1 VDLNVADRASP
12 TEALLVDAIRE
23 EAARTDLA
31 GVLLIGMQARSTVQ
45 AVNGLLDAERVTL
58 LHLDRAPEAVGCGL
72 GNREWFIGDG
82 PGPAGGFG
90 VVAVNV
96 EGAKSYRLLREIV
109 AQAARLLEG
118 DGVVLVAGPRRGGA
132 EVAAHALE
140 EAFTSVTVVS
150 YRKGHRVYRASGRRA
165 SAHGDRPAPGSG
177 SDRGDGRGVAN
188 ADEGELTV
196 QLRGR
201 ALRLIRDERIFA
213 RGGLDAATRMLADVF
228 EVRPGAAVLDL
239 GCGNG
244 VLGILSALLDP
255 TGTVTL
261 VDSDPLAVRVAR
273 RNADL
278 NGAANVTVHLSDVL
292 HHLPGQTFDVVL
304 MNPPFHR
311 GRIQDR
317 SLAERFIT
325 EAGAALRP
333 GGSIFVVC
341 NRFLAYEPTLERA
354 IGRVREIAGDRQF
367 KVLTAT
373 RR

>member
-1 VDLNVADRASP
+1 LNVADRASP
-12 TEALLVDAIRE
+12 TEALLVDAIRQ
-23 EAARTDLA
+23 EAARANLS

-45 AVNGLLDAERVTL
+45 AVNGLLGAERVTL

-72 GNREWFIGDG
+72 GNREWFIGDE

-96 EGAKSYRLLREIV
+96 EGAKSYRLLREILV
-109 AQAARLLEG
+109 QAPRLLAEKG
-118 DGVVLVAGPRRGGA
+118 AILVAGPRRGGA
-132 EVAAHALE
+132 EVAARALE
-140 EAFTSVTVVS
+140 EAFTSVTVGS
-150 YRKGHRVYRASGRRA
+150 YRKGHRVYRASGRQS
-165 SAHGDRPAPGSG
+165 SAL
-177 SDRGDGRGVAN
+177 SDRTTPTTGPDEGDDRVAAG
-188 ADEGELTV
+188 ADERELTV
-196 QLRGR
+196 RLRGLE
-201 ALRLIRDERIFA
+201 LRLIRDERIFA
-213 RGGLDAATRMLADVF
+213 RGGLDAATRMLADAF

-255 TGTVTL
+255 TGTATL

-278 NGAANVTVHLSDVL
+278 NGVANVAVHLSDVL
-292 HHLPGQTFDVVL
+292 HHLPGRTFDVTL

-311 GRIQDR
+311 GRVQDR

-333 GGSIFVVC
+333 GGSIYVVC